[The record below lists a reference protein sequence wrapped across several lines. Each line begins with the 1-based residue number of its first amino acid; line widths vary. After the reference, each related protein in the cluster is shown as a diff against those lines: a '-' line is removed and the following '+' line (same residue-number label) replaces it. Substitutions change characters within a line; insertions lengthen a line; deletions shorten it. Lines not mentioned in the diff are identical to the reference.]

1 MLEFAR
7 YLTKT
12 AERRFPDEVPHGLV
26 VKTTTVALYKS
37 RFSGI
42 GRQEAQE
49 SK

>member
-12 AERRFPDEVPHGLV
+12 AERRFPDEVPPGLV
-26 VKTTTVALYKS
+26 VKTTVALYKS
-37 RFSGI
+37 RFPGI
-42 GRQEAQE
+42 GRQETHHE